1 MEDGVAEMRGGAEDS
16 EMVGFRCTDT
26 SQSGKGLVLKS
37 YDLGYSTSRS
47 LSFLSIAQ
55 CKSDKCTG

>member
-1 MEDGVAEMRGGAEDS
+1 MRGGAEDS

-37 YDLGYSTSRS
+37 YDLGYLTSPS
-47 LSFLSIAQ
+47 LSFLSIAR